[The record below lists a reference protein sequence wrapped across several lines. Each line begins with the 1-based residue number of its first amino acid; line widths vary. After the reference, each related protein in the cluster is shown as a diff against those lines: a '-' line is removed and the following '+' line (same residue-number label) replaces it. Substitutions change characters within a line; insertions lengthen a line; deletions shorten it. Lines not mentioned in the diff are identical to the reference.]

1 MVASQAMGFPSHQG
15 ISDTPSGFN
24 RLLPSKPDGS
34 REVGTPA
41 DANPLAIM
49 SFIAACLALTP
60 GDFLQTKACDPKAS
74 TAAPHLQ
81 ACGRQILNPSLRAT
95 ATRMASLSNLSPHD
109 AIGRAAIQA
118 PEFGAWAAKKW
129 LGLGQTQVW

>member
-1 MVASQAMGFPSHQG
+1 MVAFHAMGFPAHQG
-15 ISDTPSGFN
+15 ISEMPSGFN
-24 RLLPSKPDGS
+24 KLFPSNPDGS
-34 REVGTPA
+34 RDVGTPA
-41 DANPLAIM
+41 DEKLLAII

-60 GDFLQTKACDPKAS
+60 GDFLQTKACDPSAS

-81 ACGRQILNPSLRAT
+81 ACGRQILSPSLRAT
-95 ATRMASLSNLSPHD
+95 ATRMTSLSSLSPHA
-109 AIGRAAIQA
+109 AIGRALIQA